1 MSTGTIILIAV
12 SLLMVGL
19 IIAATAYSRTVG
31 IINKYKDMD
40 CKINARAIDF
50 AAKCIEVFNLN
61 IKIALTDKELGDAYV
76 PNKKI
81 LVISKQMADSRS
93 ISAISVVS
101 HEIGHA
107 IQDKNKKVLLKL
119 DIFFRKLYSFFK
131 FLIFPIFISG
141 IILLFFPEYELV
153 GLILLISLLGIWVLS
168 IITRLITIP
177 MEYEASKI
185 AYNMLKDNRVLTRA
199 ELKITKKILKAAALT
214 YVAALFINVLNLLRR
229 IKYSFRS

>member
-1 MSTGTIILIAV
+1 M
-12 SLLMVGL
+12 
-19 IIAATAYSRTVG
+19 
-31 IINKYKDMD
+31 
-40 CKINARAIDF
+40 
-50 AAKCIEVFNLN
+50 
-61 IKIALTDKELGDAYV
+61 
-76 PNKKI
+76 
-81 LVISKQMADSRS
+81 
-93 ISAISVVS
+93 
-101 HEIGHA
+101 
-107 IQDKNKKVLLKL
+107 
-119 DIFFRKLYSFFK
+119 
-131 FLIFPIFISG
+131 
-141 IILLFFPEYELV
+141 LFFPEYELV